1 MAEIDLAGDSAGGA
15 DSTEVRQGVPLEEV
29 QMFEARTFRG
39 TSGRTVRVCGIAT
52 LALLTVAA
60 APGQSYRTALL
71 EGRTLTP
78 EAVPQLESVLKANPQ
93 DSNAR
98 ARLLGYYSAR
108 AAQDPAARLAR
119 LQQVEWLVEN
129 EPDSFLLRDPA
140 VRLQRTDFAPPYASH
155 HDRLRNEW
163 KKQVEL
169 HPGDAILIENAWAS
183 LAGPEFSALGG
194 AAVTAADYTGGK
206 TSVEYL
212 KRLRVLEP
220 GDPEWALDLAGVYA
234 ASIPYGDSEA
244 ANERTRVANAMKAEL
259 EKSQDAAVIG
269 LAGALLYWG
278 THNQQAVARTAA
290 WSESLLRRASQLNPK
305 NQSWAEALRSPVP
318 SSAEMGIRLTGLL
331 KPTDMWP
338 GASVPETPIPA
349 GAVRTAFVDLMA
361 KQRSA
366 QGSPTPAILEINTI
380 PPGAI
385 GAGCTVRFDALIGR
399 DGRVA
404 DLRIVAFD
412 RVNIPFFAAERD
424 AIRQLQ
430 LAPTL
435 VNGRAVEVAA
445 SIDRS
450 CPPAPQV
457 KGGIAGGVVGGVPG
471 GIPGGLAPIPAGGI
485 AAPPPPPPPPPPP
498 SAGGAK
504 MQRVGGTVQ
513 AAKLIK
519 RVTPVYPSAAK
530 SARVRGT
537 VVLDATIAK
546 DGTVGSLKVVSGP
559 ALLVQSALDAVKQ
572 WVYAPTEIDGAP
584 VEVQTQITVS
594 FTLE

>member
-1 MAEIDLAGDSAGGA
+1 
-15 DSTEVRQGVPLEEV
+15 
-29 QMFEARTFRG
+29 MFDARMFGR
-39 TSGRTVRVCGIAT
+39 TSGRTGRIWGIAT
-52 LALLTVAA
+52 LALLMAAA
-60 APGQSYRTALL
+60 APAQGYRTALL

-78 EAVPQLESVLKANPQ
+78 EGVRQLETALKANPH
-93 DSNAR
+93 DSNAHT
-98 ARLLGYYSAR
+98 RLLGYYSAR
-108 AAQDPAARLAR
+108 VVQEPAARLGR

-155 HDRLRNEW
+155 LDKLRNDW

-169 HPGDAILIENAWAS
+169 HPGEAILIENAWAS
-183 LAGPEFSALGG
+183 LAGTEFSALGG
-194 AAVTAADYTGGK
+194 AAVTAADYTDGK

-234 ASIPYGDSEA
+234 ATIPSGDSGA
-244 ANERTRVANAMKAEL
+244 ANERTRVANAMKPEL
-259 EKSQDAAVIG
+259 ETSQDAAVIG

-278 THNQQAVARTAA
+278 THNQQAVARTAT

-305 NQSWAEALRSPVP
+305 NRSWEEVLRSPVP
-318 SSAEMGIRLTGLL
+318 RGAEMGTRLTGLL

-338 GASVPETPIPA
+338 GGSVPETPIPP
-349 GAVRTAFVDLMA
+349 GAMRTTFVDLMS
-361 KQRSA
+361 KQRAA
-366 QGSPTPAILEINTI
+366 QGSPRPILEIDTI
-380 PPGAI
+380 PPSAI
-385 GAGCTVRFDALIGR
+385 GAGCKMRFDALIGR
-399 DGRVA
+399 DGRVG

-412 RVNIPFFAAERD
+412 RVNISFFAAERD

-435 VNGRAVEVAA
+435 VNGRAVEVAT

-457 KGGIAGGVVGGVPG
+457 TGGITGGVVGGVPG

-485 AAPPPPPPPPPPP
+485 AAPPPPPPPPPP

-504 MQRVGGTVQ
+504 VQRVGSAVQ

-519 RVTPVYPSAAK
+519 RATPVYPAAAK
-530 SARVRGT
+530 SARVRGS

-546 DGTVGSLKVVSGP
+546 DGTIESLKVVSGP

-572 WVYAPTEIDGAP
+572 WVYAPTEINGEP
-584 VEVQTQITVS
+584 VEVQTLITIS